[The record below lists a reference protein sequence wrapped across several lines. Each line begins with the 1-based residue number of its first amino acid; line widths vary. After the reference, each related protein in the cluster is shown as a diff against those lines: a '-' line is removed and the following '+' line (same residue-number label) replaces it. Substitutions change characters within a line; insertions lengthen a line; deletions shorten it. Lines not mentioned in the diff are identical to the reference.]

1 MSRAL
6 LKFVESVC
14 VQDAWYWAAS
24 EASNNGFGK
33 TYGTPELIKCR
44 WDDKVELIRAS
55 NGEEITSSAQILVV
69 QDVEVDSYIQLAEPG
84 DTTPPSSINDAWMIR
99 RIDKNPLFRATDQ
112 FVRVV
117 YV

>member
-14 VQDAWYWAAS
+14 VQDAWYWDAS
-24 EASNNGFGK
+24 KASHDGFK
-33 TYGTPELIKCR
+33 NVYATPELIKCR
-44 WDDKVELIRAS
+44 WDDKTELITAS
-55 NGEEITSSAQILVV
+55 NGEQIISHAQILVV
-69 QDVEVDSYIQLAEPG
+69 EDVLVDSYIQLAEPG
-84 DTTPPSSINDAWMIR
+84 ATTPPTDTSGAWLIR
-99 RIDKNPLFRATDQ
+99 RIDKNPLFRSVDQ